1 MLEEDEE
8 INPRYNS
15 SPLIM
20 FQESQEE
27 IFREVN
33 TLIYISTIRIRLMLN
48 ISPFRIKKL
57 FSAAFDR
64 NIFYQ
69 NLVKSSNINIVNNK
83 Q

>member
-1 MLEEDEE
+1 VLEEDEE